1 MCRGQG
7 RWGGGGIVS
16 GFFGFLVFWFFGWGG
31 GGSHRRTSR
40 AAAPH
45 AANVNPLCARQHGA
59 RRSGRSRHVSV
70 DASVDTDTP
79 AGDWSAAQARGG
91 GAAWEAR
98 GEARGRLGGP
108 GVGRGLWRRHHLQRS
123 PTAN

>member
-7 RWGGGGIVS
+7 R
-16 GFFGFLVFWFFGWGG
+16 WGG

-98 GEARGRLGGP
+98 GRRAVGWAARALGG
-108 GVGRGLWRRHHLQRS
+108 GCGGAITCNEAQL
-123 PTAN
+123 PTEELS